1 MRKFT
6 KLYIEYN
13 KQGEQRHV
21 VSLCPA
27 FMNIQ
32 GTSFPHGIFMGN
44 VDFDTE
50 TQAQEFANKIE
61 GFLSMMALALLIQQD
76 RASSF

>member
-13 KQGEQRHV
+13 EQGEQRHV

-27 FMNIQ
+27 FMNIN
-32 GTSFPHGIFMGN
+32 GTSFPQGILMGN

-50 TQAQEFANKIE
+50 TQAQEFATKIE
-61 GFLSMMALALLIQQD
+61 GFLSMMTLALLIQQD
-76 RASSF
+76 RSSSF